1 MPAGAWPLVL
11 KLALPNLIM
20 WHLLAIIAIKMLPSG
35 RAAILGYTMPVWA
48 VVIGLIAFN
57 EKPLRR
63 HWWGVLAALV
73 GTLLLL
79 SSEFTALAG
88 APLGTVLML
97 IAAASWGYGTHLMR
111 RHLTDMPII
120 ALTFWML
127 TMTLVVM
134 LVGSIVFEMPRWRM
148 PGATEWASIVYN
160 MVLAIAFC
168 HVVWSMLARK
178 LPPAASGLS
187 VMMIPV
193 IGVFSGMVLLGERP
207 FWQDYAALILILIA
221 LSSVF
226 LTPRGNCALNIVRVQ
241 FAGVRNK
248 FDALGRRRMCRQIR
262 RPVAFWAS
270 LVVGCSAC
278 ARTAL
283 PTIQSIC
290 RSRAAGRPRTNRLR
304 APLRANNRGRS
315 ISPAARRRR
324 C

>member
-1 MPAGAWPLVL
+1 MVATKLSARDLTLLALLTVFWGVNWPIMKIGVAELPPLYFRTICIAGGLVVIWCWARVMSVPMNVPAGAWPVVL
-11 KLALPNLIM
+11 KLAIPNVIA
-20 WHLLAIIAIKMLPSG
+20 WHLLAIVAIKMLPSG

-63 HWWGVLAALV
+63 HWWGVFAALV

-79 SSEFTALAG
+79 SSELTALTG

-97 IAAASWGYGTHLMR
+97 TAAAAWGYGTHLMR

-127 TMTLVVM
+127 AMTVVAM
-134 LVGSIVFEMPRWRM
+134 FAVSIVFEMPRWRM
-148 PGATEWASIVYN
+148 PSTIEWASIVYN

-168 HVVWSMLARK
+168 HVVWAMLARK

-193 IGVFSGMVLLGERP
+193 LGVFSGMWLLGERP
-207 FWQDYAALILILIA
+207 FWQDYVALVLILIA

-226 LTPRGNCALNIVRVQ
+226 LTPKA
-241 FAGVRNK
+241 
-248 FDALGRRRMCRQIR
+248 
-262 RPVAFWAS
+262 
-270 LVVGCSAC
+270 
-278 ARTAL
+278 
-283 PTIQSIC
+283 
-290 RSRAAGRPRTNRLR
+290 
-304 APLRANNRGRS
+304 
-315 ISPAARRRR
+315 AAR
-324 C
+324 